1 MTHRTR
7 TALQPGRAAVRAVG
21 GAAIGLMVVG
31 AGAAVGMAG
40 HHGSPSSLRVAAA
53 SRATGSTATAGPAMA
68 PVSTVDPAG
77 VTASTVGATP
87 VAVAGGGTGASGAGV
102 AGSVSG
108 SGSAGS
114 AGSGATP
121 GGTGPGDAGT
131 AGGAVVGASPAG
143 QSSGAAE
150 PSSATQPSGSG
161 QPSGTDQSPAPAA
174 GSGAGPTAPAVPPL
188 PAPGSY
194 SYATSGGSQITL
206 LGSST
211 YPAATTVAV
220 AGRRCGDSF
229 TWQSSPGNTQTT
241 VECPVPGGVRVVTE
255 SMTITSHGYSD
266 TQTFQCG
273 ADAFVPVG
281 SGAVGQT
288 WKWTCT
294 SSGGE
299 AASQVVR
306 FAGRQTVMVGGVPVS
321 ADEVSVDSTLAGA
334 EKGSITST
342 YWLAS
347 NALPVR
353 QTGTAAVTADG
364 FTYRSQYTL
373 QLTSLR
379 PS

>member
-7 TALQPGRAAVRAVG
+7 TALQPGRAVRAVG

-40 HHGSPSSLRVAAA
+40 HQGSASSLRVAAA
-53 SRATGSTATAGPAMA
+53 GRPAGSVATPGPAA
-68 PVSTVDPAG
+68 TPVSIGDPAG

-87 VAVAGGGTGASGAGV
+87 VAVAVGGSGASGGGV
-102 AGSVSG
+102 AGASGGISG
-108 SGSAGS
+108 SGSTGS
-114 AGSGATP
+114 AVSGAAP
-121 GGTGPGDAGT
+121 SGLGDAGA
-131 AGGAVVGASPAG
+131 AGGSIIGASPAG
-143 QSSGAAE
+143 RSSGAA
-150 PSSATQPSGSG
+150 QPSGAG
-161 QPSGTDQSPAPAA
+161 QSPAQAT
-174 GSGAGPTAPAVPPL
+174 GSGAGLTAPTVPPL

-194 SYATSGGSQITL
+194 VYTTSGGSQITF

-220 AGRRCGDSF
+220 AARGCGDSF

-266 TQTFQCG
+266 TQTFECG
-273 ADAFVPVG
+273 TDAFVPVG
-281 SGAVGQT
+281 SGTAGQT
-288 WKWTCT
+288 WHWTCT

-306 FAGRQTVMVGGVPVS
+306 FVGRRTVTVGGVPVS
-321 ADEVSVDSTLAGA
+321 ADEVSVDSTLTGA

-353 QTGTAAVTADG
+353 QTGNAAVTADG
-364 FTYRSQYTL
+364 FSYRSQYTL